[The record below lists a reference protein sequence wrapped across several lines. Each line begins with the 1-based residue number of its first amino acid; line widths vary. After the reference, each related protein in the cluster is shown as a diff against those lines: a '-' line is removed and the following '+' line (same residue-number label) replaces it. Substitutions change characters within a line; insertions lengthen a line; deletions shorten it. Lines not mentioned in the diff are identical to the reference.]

1 MKNWLEYAQNYGE
14 PFNLLP
20 QFIIKDTEEWTDEQ
34 VYWVSSGR
42 SPSTGAFVPMELGI
56 TTLPAGG
63 CVVQL

>member
-42 SPSTGAFVPMELGI
+42 SPSTGASVPMELGI
-56 TTLPAGG
+56 ATLLAGG
-63 CVVQL
+63 CAVQL